1 MHPAHFLLDG
11 LRIVLIDLLLA
22 GDNALVIALAVRQ
35 LAPKQRR
42 IGIVCGA
49 GIAVVLR
56 VALTL
61 FAARMLNIEYLK
73 LAGGLFV
80 LWIAWKV
87 LRDVC
92 EAEGDAPAAK
102 DLMHAIWYVV
112 FADLTM
118 STDNIL
124 AIAGAAGEH
133 FGLLLFGLGLSIP
146 FVVFSSDL
154 LARLMDRYPATIYI
168 GVAILGQVGAEMAL
182 TDNAV
187 VRALQPSAL
196 LRWGIEAAVVAA
208 LLVSGWLGRKTS
220 PPCQPGPQPPRR
232 TIQ

>member
-1 MHPAHFLLDG
+1 MDLAHFLLNG

-35 LAPKQRR
+35 LPPKDRR
-42 IGIVCGA
+42 IGIICGA
-49 GIAVVLR
+49 AIAVVLR

-61 FAARMLNIEYLK
+61 FAARLLTIEYLK

-92 EAEGDAPAAK
+92 EPEAKTRPAR
-102 DLMHAIWYVV
+102 DLLHAIGYVV

-118 STDNIL
+118 SVDNIL

-133 FGLLLFGLGLSIP
+133 LGLLLFGLGLSIP
-146 FVVFSSDL
+146 FVVFSSNL
-154 LARLMDRYPATIYI
+154 LSRLMDRFPITIYI

-182 TDNAV
+182 TDAAI
-187 VRALQPSAL
+187 VRHFHPSAAV
-196 LRWGIEAAVVAA
+196 RWAIEGAAVVGLLAA
-208 LLVSGWLGRKTS
+208 GWLGRKRNS
-220 PPCQPGPQPPRR
+220 HGC
-232 TIQ
+232 